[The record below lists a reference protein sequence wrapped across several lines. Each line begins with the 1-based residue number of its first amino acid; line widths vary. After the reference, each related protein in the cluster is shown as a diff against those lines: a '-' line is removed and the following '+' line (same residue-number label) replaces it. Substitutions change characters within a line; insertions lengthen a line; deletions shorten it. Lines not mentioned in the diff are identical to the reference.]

1 METVCGI
8 DAECLIEAG
17 NRAVT
22 VGLLGGVAF
31 VREQKEHCLCL
42 PVLRLIARLVFAG
55 LFFLLAGTAL
65 AQPTVDTWVFARD
78 GVKLELKGGC
88 ADAGLGGLW
97 LFVRV
102 HRTDRS
108 ADTLELW
115 FLDTSADARS
125 EALHVVG
132 EEPVPRGFEVG
143 CIVGNGARLAWRFA
157 DGHGLFVNRLSQ
169 DGLGMIVAETRDS
182 LGFATKTAGFAAG
195 FLTLVADHGI
205 SIIDVED
212 GTVSNHE
219 RWTAAAWIEPS
230 SGDLYSARSMAAFA
244 LEDGLPPVAL
254 AREAVLPDGSLRLLA
269 STDSWPAMQP
279 VEDGDIGELGPVDHR
294 IGAIHDEILLL
305 RSHVSGTGLLQI
317 EAWDKTL
324 RDPRSFAIDMLETP
338 GRSNFRDS
346 ISVDG
351 YVVVAAPKHTDE
363 RIPVRLL
370 YIDPD
375 GAVSASFAPP
385 SHPVLQNVRLFR
397 IGNSIYAVATQWMLD
412 KSAPLREITVDVFSD
427 TPPP

>member
-1 METVCGI
+1 M
-8 DAECLIEAG
+8 
-17 NRAVT
+17 
-22 VGLLGGVAF
+22 
-31 VREQKEHCLCL
+31 
-42 PVLRLIARLVFAG
+42 
-55 LFFLLAGTAL
+55 
-65 AQPTVDTWVFARD
+65 
-78 GVKLELKGGC
+78 
-88 ADAGLGGLW
+88 
-97 LFVRV
+97 
-102 HRTDRS
+102 
-108 ADTLELW
+108 
-115 FLDTSADARS
+115 
-125 EALHVVG
+125 VG

-157 DGHGLFVNRLSQ
+157 DGHGLFVDRLSQ
-169 DGLGMIVAETRDS
+169 DGLGIIVAETRDS
-182 LGFATKTAGFAAG
+182 LGFATKSAGFAAG
-195 FLTLVADHGI
+195 FLTLVADHGV

-230 SGDLYSARSMAAFA
+230 SGDLYSVRSMAAFA

-412 KSAPLREITVDVFSD
+412 KSAPPREITVDVFSD